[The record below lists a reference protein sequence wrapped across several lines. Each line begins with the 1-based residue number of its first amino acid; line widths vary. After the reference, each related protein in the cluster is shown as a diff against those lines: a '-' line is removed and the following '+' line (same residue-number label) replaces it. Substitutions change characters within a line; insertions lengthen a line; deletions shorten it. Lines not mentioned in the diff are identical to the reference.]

1 MWPQLMTGDGS
12 QPRTVPIC
20 IETDQKAIFFHPTKT
35 HQISPT
41 FVRQDLCGRTA
52 RMSSGRGGR
61 GQWGDPESSQMKAT
75 EHFFGALGISMI
87 IPVYMGRV
95 TFVVRLF
102 RLGDIL
108 TRIW

>member
-20 IETDQKAIFFHPTKT
+20 IEIDQKAIFFHPTKT

-75 EHFFGALGISMI
+75 EHFFW
-87 IPVYMGRV
+87 
-95 TFVVRLF
+95 
-102 RLGDIL
+102 RLGNFNDHPSVYGKSYICCAPVPVGGYSD
-108 TRIW
+108 